1 MHKIKDWDSIL
12 MYTCCDCEV
21 TYIDLLRFKA
31 FLEVVFFA
39 FQAVD
44 EFVKFFRFVRQA
56 WLIHAVDI
64 KWNNSLFKDSL
75 FLCFQL
81 FFWLLAL
88 LSFLTSRTETTDSSY
103 VS

>member
-1 MHKIKDWDSIL
+1 MMHKIKDSDSIL
-12 MYTCCDCEV
+12 MYTCCHCEV

-56 WLIHAVDI
+56 
-64 KWNNSLFKDSL
+64 
-75 FLCFQL
+75 
-81 FFWLLAL
+81 
-88 LSFLTSRTETTDSSY
+88 
-103 VS
+103 